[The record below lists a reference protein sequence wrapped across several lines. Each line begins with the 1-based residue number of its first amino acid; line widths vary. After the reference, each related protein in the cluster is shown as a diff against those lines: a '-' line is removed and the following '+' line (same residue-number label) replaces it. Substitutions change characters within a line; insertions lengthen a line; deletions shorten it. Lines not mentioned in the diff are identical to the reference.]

1 MPCPVSREKA
11 EHRCDL
17 FTNSMFA
24 SSSRMGARP
33 SSIIRSMRACAP
45 RTLEI
50 GLRWTRIV
58 DYSRRAQLFPY
69 RRAVRRTA
77 QRGHTGIIGPFP
89 QVGMQKESFRIG
101 VRRPLFPSFR
111 WWLCSAATPK
121 QYQAV
126 LSGTKT
132 RDSPDTAEPPVEEDV
147 ALGGHSDRDHGVI
160 SRQPLG
166 TPTLSKPMS
175 RKSSNRLSSSP
186 LHGSAASPILASRW

>member
-1 MPCPVSREKA
+1 MRPANKQHVREFVKGGRAALVNHSLDEGLCLKDTRNHPSVDPNCELFPEGPTIPVPP
-11 EHRCDL
+11 
-17 FTNSMFA
+17 
-24 SSSRMGARP
+24 SSS
-33 SSIIRSMRACAP
+33 
-45 RTLEI
+45 
-50 GLRWTRIV
+50 
-58 DYSRRAQLFPY
+58 PY
-69 RRAVRRTA
+69 RPAGVCGNYWAVSSGRHAKRKPPS
-77 QRGHTGIIGPFP
+77 QR
-89 QVGMQKESFRIG
+89 
-101 VRRPLFPSFR
+101 VRRPLFPLFS
-111 WWLCSAATPK
+111 WWLCHATMPK
-121 QYQAV
+121 QYHAV